1 MKTKG
6 DVLVL
11 GSGVAGLRFAIHV
24 AEQRPDLSVI
34 VLTKTVLPDSNS
46 NFAQGG
52 IAAVTDFKTDSF
64 ESHIQDT
71 LKSGGGKSNPW
82 VVSHVVK
89 SAPDRIHD
97 LIKLGLRF
105 TETEEGKLD
114 MALEGGHTKARV
126 IHCLDHTGE
135 EVIQVLLK
143 KVNSLPNIT
152 CFENMYCMDL
162 IQTISNRIG
171 GVTAFDKK
179 QKKIVHFQA
188 KLVMLATGGCG
199 QVYKYTT
206 NPSVAT
212 GDGVS
217 LGIKKGALVSNLQYI
232 QFHPSALFESDKQ
245 RLDLITE
252 AIRGFGAY
260 VVNDE
265 GRRFLFEYD
274 KKGELATRDVV
285 SKAIFSELKKRGI
298 NHVYLDFRHLSYEP
312 LKKHFPTIIANL
324 QSKGFDVKQ
333 DLIPIVPAAHYQCG
347 GLVVNERGQTNLNG
361 LYAIGECADSGL
373 HGVNR
378 LASNSLLEALVF
390 AHDSAEYICG
400 IIDEIQHEPSL
411 KSKIAVPKL
420 TSDELIKSLI
430 SRMRETMSN
439 YATIA
444 SDLVDVKWAKSRFVV
459 YKKLLN
465 QQQRNSGISES
476 SLIAENCL
484 LMSCAIIEGLL
495 NQLQK
500 KIPISRLKKSSPIHR

>member
-52 IAAVTDFKTDSF
+52 IAAVTDFKSDSF

-143 KVNSLPNIT
+143 KVNSLPNIA

-162 IQTISNRIG
+162 IQTVSNRIG

-188 KLVMLATGGCG
+188 KLYM
-199 QVYKYTT
+199 
-206 NPSVAT
+206 
-212 GDGVS
+212 
-217 LGIKKGALVSNLQYI
+217 
-232 QFHPSALFESDKQ
+232 E
-245 RLDLITE
+245 
-252 AIRGFGAY
+252 
-260 VVNDE
+260 
-265 GRRFLFEYD
+265 
-274 KKGELATRDVV
+274 
-285 SKAIFSELKKRGI
+285 
-298 NHVYLDFRHLSYEP
+298 
-312 LKKHFPTIIANL
+312 
-324 QSKGFDVKQ
+324 
-333 DLIPIVPAAHYQCG
+333 
-347 GLVVNERGQTNLNG
+347 
-361 LYAIGECADSGL
+361 
-373 HGVNR
+373 
-378 LASNSLLEALVF
+378 
-390 AHDSAEYICG
+390 
-400 IIDEIQHEPSL
+400 
-411 KSKIAVPKL
+411 
-420 TSDELIKSLI
+420 
-430 SRMRETMSN
+430 
-439 YATIA
+439 
-444 SDLVDVKWAKSRFVV
+444 
-459 YKKLLN
+459 
-465 QQQRNSGISES
+465 
-476 SLIAENCL
+476 
-484 LMSCAIIEGLL
+484 
-495 NQLQK
+495 
-500 KIPISRLKKSSPIHR
+500 